1 MASNLNAP
9 HFTNADK
16 AREYLEAQVW
26 PHSPLCPHCGTVSYE
41 HYKLKGKSNRPGL
54 WKCKDCREPF
64 TVTVGSLFHRS
75 KVPLNVWLLAVY
87 LLSSSKKGISSHQL
101 HRTLGVTYKTA
112 WFMSHRIREA
122 MAGSS
127 GFGMLGGGGK
137 IVEAD
142 ETFWGTDEGKV
153 KGRRGVGSKMKV
165 MSLVERGGKVRSYMI
180 SDIKSKT
187 MHEVLKGNVDPNT
200 HLMTDEA
207 WQYVKPG
214 REYFAKHSSV
224 NHGVKEY
231 ARGNVTTNTIEGF
244 FSIFK
249 RGLIGTYQ
257 HIGSQHMQR
266 YATEFDF
273 RYNNRT
279 ALGINDVQR
288 TNEALRGISNKRL
301 TYRRINE
308 PSQV

>member
-1 MASNLNAP
+1 MATSNLNAP

-16 AREYLEAQVW
+16 ARQYLEAQVW
-26 PHSPLCPHCGTVSYE
+26 PNGPVCPHCASVSYE

-75 KVPLNVWLLAVY
+75 KVPLNIWLLAVY

-142 ETFWGTDEGKV
+142 ETFWGTEDGKN
-153 KGRRGVGSKMKV
+153 KHTRGSGHKMKI
-165 MSLVERGGKVRSYMI
+165 MSLVERDGKVRSYHI
-180 SDIKSKT
+180 TDIKAKT
-187 MHEVLKGNVDPNT
+187 MREVLKGNVHPDT

-207 WQYVKPG
+207 WQYVKTG
-214 REYFAKHSSV
+214 KEFKKHSTV
-224 NHGVKEY
+224 NHGLKEY
-231 ARGNVTTNTIEGF
+231 ARGPVSTNTIEGF

-249 RGLIGTYQ
+249 RGLVGTYQ
-257 HIGSQHMQR
+257 HIGSQHLQR

-279 ALGINDVQR
+279 ALGVDDVMR
-288 TNEALRGISNKRL
+288 TNEALKGISNKRL
-301 TYRRINE
+301 TYRRIDQ
-308 PSQV
+308 PQTI